1 MKKGQ
6 QPETIQLI
14 PIDRIAVI
22 NPRVRNRK
30 SFKDIVENIGAIG
43 LKKPITVARRDTS
56 DGPRYDLVCGQ
67 GRLEA
72 YQSLGET
79 TIPAIVRE
87 ADTEECLLQSLV
99 ENCARRRHDPAELLH
114 DVTGLKQRG
123 YRDAQIA
130 EKTGL
135 TLAYVKC
142 VLHLVEKGEQR
153 LLRAVETGQLPIT
166 VAMDIADSDDRD
178 VQAALTSAYEKN
190 LLRGRKLMYAKH
202 LLEQR
207 LKHGKSPMAKAKR
220 PTPTTPNAVYQ
231 AYRDD
236 ADRKQLLVQ
245 KAEATKGVLVFVSE
259 ALRSLLANEHFV
271 ALLRAEHLD
280 TLPRNLAN
288 RIRSNE
294 ARSS

>member
-1 MKKGQ
+1 MTKGQ
-6 QPETIQLI
+6 QPETVQLI

-30 SFKDIVENIGAIG
+30 SFKDIVENIGAVG
-43 LKKPITVARRDTS
+43 LKKPITVARRDGP

-87 ADTEECLLQSLV
+87 ADTQECLLQSLV

-123 YRDAQIA
+123 YSDTQIA
-130 EKTGL
+130 DKTGL

-142 VLHLVEKGEQR
+142 VIHLVENGEQR
-153 LLRAVETGQLPIT
+153 LLRAVESGQLPIT
-166 VAMDIADSDDRD
+166 VAMDIANSDDRD

-202 LLEQR
+202 LLELR

-220 PTPTTPNAVYQ
+220 ATPTTPNAVYQ

-236 ADRKQLLVQ
+236 ADRKQMLVQ
-245 KAEATKGVLVFVSE
+245 KAEVTKGVLMFVSE

-288 RIRSNE
+288 RIRSSE
-294 ARSS
+294 ARPS